1 MIISHICYNLKSK
14 KTKLVINYRAY
25 VKRKQNNKSEI

>member
-1 MIISHICYNLKSK
+1 MIISHMCYNSKSK

-25 VKRKQNNKSEI
+25 VKKKTK